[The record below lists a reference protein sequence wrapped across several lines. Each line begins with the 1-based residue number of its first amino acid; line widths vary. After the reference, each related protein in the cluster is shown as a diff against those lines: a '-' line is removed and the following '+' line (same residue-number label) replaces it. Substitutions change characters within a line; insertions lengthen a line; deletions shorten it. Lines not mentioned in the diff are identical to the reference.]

1 MRNSHIAPGENFWCL
16 NLITSLFT
24 HTHTHIYKHIY
35 IYMYIFTHCIH
46 THTQSTHTHIWLD
59 AKRWQCWGVCHSG
72 INFFS
77 SKWPTLLKTQLLC
90 TLCIEET
97 QKMKWNSLEKRCLT
111 SVVSKLHTHQ
121 NMAIRKLTGRWWVCS
136 RPCYKDAGFNNQIHC
151 ILQLKQYW

>member
-1 MRNSHIAPGENFWCL
+1 MFIHYHQKA
-16 NLITSLFT
+16 
-24 HTHTHIYKHIY
+24 Y
-35 IYMYIFTHCIH
+35 II
-46 THTQSTHTHIWLD
+46 IWLD

-121 NMAIRKLTGRWWVCS
+121 NMAIRKLTGGWFVCS
-136 RPCYKDAGFNNQIHC
+136 WPCYNQKTQASTIKYIASYSLNNTYNSPHSNSSENSSDLEKYLIQH
-151 ILQLKQYW
+151 QRSGH